1 MTRGKSICNVLKT
14 IRKQIADAND
24 ISYNPT
30 PCDYKGEC
38 LGTCP
43 HCEAEVRYIENS
55 LNALRMAG
63 KVITIVGLSAGLSVF
78 TSCNGNKSGNATQVE
93 NSRKSMGKAPVN
105 VETTG
110 IVDENWNNADTPK
123 VKTTFKVET
132 PVIKKDKRQRL
143 MGTAPVI
150 KGDVEVMPETTDT
163 TSAMIFDEVEEMPSF
178 PGGKTALIDY
188 IYNNLKYPET
198 ADCVQGRVI
207 IGFVV
212 EKDGSLSGI
221 KVVRSVDFCLDK
233 EAVRVVKSMPNW
245 IPGKRNGV
253 TVRVKYYVP
262 VSFRLQ

>member
-1 MTRGKSICNVLKT
+1 MTKGKSICNVLKT
-14 IRKQIADAND
+14 IRKQIADANG

-30 PCDYKGEC
+30 PCGYKGEC

-63 KVITIVGLSAGLSVF
+63 KIITIVGLSAGLSAF
-78 TSCNGNKSGNATQVE
+78 TSCKESKTENTTLVE
-93 NSRKSMGKAPVN
+93 NSRKPMGKAPVN

-110 IVDENWNNADTPK
+110 FVDGS
-123 VKTTFKVET
+123 FKVET

-150 KGDVEVMPETTDT
+150 KRDVEVMPERTDT

-178 PGGKTALIDY
+178 PGGNTALADY

-198 ADCVQGRVI
+198 ADCVQGRVV

-212 EKDGSLSGI
+212 GKDGSLSDI
-221 KVVRSVDFCLDK
+221 KVLRSVDPSLDK

-245 IPGKRNGV
+245 IPGKRNGIP
-253 TVRVKYYVP
+253 VRVKYYVP